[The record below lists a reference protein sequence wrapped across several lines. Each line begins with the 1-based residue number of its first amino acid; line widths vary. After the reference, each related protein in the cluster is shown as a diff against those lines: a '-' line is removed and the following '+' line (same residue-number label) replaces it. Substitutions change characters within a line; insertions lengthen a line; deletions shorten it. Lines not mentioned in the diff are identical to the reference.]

1 MMFTGVEEKN
11 RITGKNKI
19 NSEFLGYFL
28 IIYIYIVLIKK
39 IVLTPLHIILDKDH
53 KKTFVEH
60 IFNILANPDK
70 FNEDQIN
77 KIEQIK
83 KEKKYKNFKK
93 INISSPK
100 NILGSMKVC
109 LSYLSAIK
117 DQGFLDQ
124 VKKKKQ
130 DNTMIR
136 VNETANKLLEY
147 SFNTVLKDA
156 LETFHDSTKGVRAVA
171 GGVEVDE
178 GSRKGVRAV
187 EGVVEVDE
195 GSRKGVR
202 EVAGGVEVDKG
213 SRKGLRNDEVEEN
226 EYEEEE
232 EEDEEEEEEDED
244 EDEDEEEPAGELY
257 TLTQTYEDFT
267 DIDTKENNIK
277 LPVGIIVVHTGYVQ
291 EEFYFCSFFLDEG
304 GEGEEEPKAHRGYI
318 PSKILEKKEISASSK
333 A

>member
-147 SFNTVLKDA
+147 SFNTVLKD
-156 LETFHDSTKGVRAVA
+156 E
-171 GGVEVDE
+171 
-178 GSRKGVRAV
+178 
-187 EGVVEVDE
+187 
-195 GSRKGVR
+195 
-202 EVAGGVEVDKG
+202 
-213 SRKGLRNDEVEEN
+213 
-226 EYEEEE
+226 
-232 EEDEEEEEEDED
+232 
-244 EDEDEEEPAGELY
+244 
-257 TLTQTYEDFT
+257 
-267 DIDTKENNIK
+267 
-277 LPVGIIVVHTGYVQ
+277 
-291 EEFYFCSFFLDEG
+291 
-304 GEGEEEPKAHRGYI
+304 
-318 PSKILEKKEISASSK
+318 
-333 A
+333 